1 MTGLIYMRYELLRSL
16 RNRRFFFLS
25 LGFPLILF
33 YVIASPYRHVHNY
46 DGTGISL
53 PLYYMVGLAAFGS
66 MMAIVSNGSRI
77 AAERQI
83 GWTRQLRL
91 TPLSTRAYFR
101 AKVATGYMMALI
113 ALALLFAA
121 GASLGVSMP
130 AQRWLEMAGLMLV
143 ALLPLAALG
152 IALGHLLNVDSLGPA
167 TGGVVSL
174 LALLSGTWFPIGSHG
189 FLHDLAQ
196 FLPSYWLVQA
206 SHIGLH
212 GHAWSSM
219 GWIVI
224 AAWTAVLTLAVR
236 YAFQRD
242 TQRV

>member
-1 MTGLIYMRYELLRSL
+1 MRYELLRSL